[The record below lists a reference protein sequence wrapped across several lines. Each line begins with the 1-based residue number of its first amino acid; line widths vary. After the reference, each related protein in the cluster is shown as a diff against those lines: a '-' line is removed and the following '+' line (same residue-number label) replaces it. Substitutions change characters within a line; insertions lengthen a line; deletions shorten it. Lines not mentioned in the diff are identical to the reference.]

1 MRARGRIVLS
11 QNQPPPT
18 HHPTRY
24 GLPDQP
30 VAKTVGKNA
39 GAAGDEASLDTQYI
53 IATGQGVPTWWVY
66 INGHTANPF
75 ASWVAWASN
84 TSQLPL
90 VHSLSVGE
98 PEAEFQVCVRG
109 ARVGGRCFRV
119 LLRSCNFRCWL
130 FTSQL
135 ACSCSLTR
143 LLSV

>member
-98 PEAEFQVCVRG
+98 PEAEFQVCVRAFVFCKRAAALTSNACG
-109 ARVGGRCFRV
+109 PSSHRHSAW
-119 LLRSCNFRCWL
+119 CW
-130 FTSQL
+130 S
-135 ACSCSLTR
+135 ASS
-143 LLSV
+143 